1 MDSGFQLLYSEF
13 LVSGTNSIPH
23 TNGFR
28 DSGFVKLYYGFHMKI
43 FPHSRIRITLNGAI
57 RRNHCNE
64 GTVCLLTRK
73 FELKKQQQQR
83 LTKKMGVNS
92 LTHKFNFI
100 LNL

>member
-28 DSGFVKLYYGFHMKI
+28 DSGFVKLYSGFHMKI
-43 FPHSRIRITLNGAI
+43 FPHSRIRITLNEAI
-57 RRNHCNE
+57 LRNYCNE

-73 FELKKQQQQR
+73 FELKKKPTTTTAD
-83 LTKKMGVNS
+83 LKNAS
-92 LTHKFNFI
+92 
-100 LNL
+100 

>member
-1 MDSGFQLLYSEF
+1 MDNSKSHHVRLSGTVLDSGIQAMDSGFQLLYSEF

-64 GTVCLLTRK
+64 GTVCLLT
-73 FELKKQQQQR
+73 
-83 LTKKMGVNS
+83 
-92 LTHKFNFI
+92 
-100 LNL
+100 